1 MSERYQHSEQ
11 WLERAL
17 AVIPLGTQTFS
28 KSLTQYP
35 REASPYFVK
44 RAEGSHLWDVDG
56 NEYVDFVNGLLSVML
71 GYGDKDVTQ
80 AVQEQLLEGVLFTL
94 PHTIEVEVAEKI
106 CEMVA
111 SADSVRYGKNG
122 SDATSGAIRAA
133 RAHTGRDRVAVCGY
147 HGWQDWYVGST
158 LRDLGVPQATKEL
171 THAFVYN
178 NLDSLN
184 DLLRAHPD
192 EFAAVILEP
201 MGIAE
206 PKDGFLEG
214 VRELCTKHGTV
225 LVFDE
230 IITGFRFSRGGAQ
243 ELFNVTPDLTT
254 FGKGMAN
261 GYPLSVVTGR
271 GDIMKQMEEVFFS
284 FTAGGEALSLAAAR
298 ATLNKIQREPVVET
312 LRARGQAVQDGCLAL
327 IEKHGMA
334 HILDTSGHPAWNF
347 LIIKDAGKYTQWE
360 IKSLWM
366 QEIQA
371 RGILCLGTHNM
382 SYAHSE
388 ADVARLLQVY
398 DEVFPIMRDAVDNEA
413 MAQHLHCKP
422 IEPLFKV
429 R

>member
-1 MSERYQHSEQ
+1 MSERYRHSEQ

-28 KSLTQYP
+28 KSVTQYP
-35 REASPYFVK
+35 HGASPYFVK
-44 RAEGSHLWDVDG
+44 RAKGSHIWDVDG
-56 NEYVDFVNGLLSVML
+56 NEYLDFVNGLLSVML
-71 GYGDKDVTQ
+71 GYSDPDVTH
-80 AVQEQLLEGVLFTL
+80 AVQEQMTEGVLFTL

-106 CEMVA
+106 CEMVK
-111 SADSVRYGKNG
+111 SADAVRYGKNG
-122 SDATSGAIRAA
+122 ADATAGAIRVA

-147 HGWQDWYVGST
+147 HGWQDWYIGST
-158 LRDLGVPQATKEL
+158 MRDLGVPKTTQDL
-171 THAFVYN
+171 THTFFYN
-178 NLDSLN
+178 NLDSLHG
-184 DLLRAHPD
+184 LLREHPGQ
-192 EFAAVILEP
+192 FAAVILEP
-201 MGIAE
+201 MGMVE

-214 VRELCTKHGTV
+214 VRELCSRHGVV

-243 ELFNVTPDLTT
+243 ELFDVTPDLTA

-261 GYPLSVVTGR
+261 GYPLSVVTGN

-284 FTAGGEALSLAAAR
+284 FTAGGETLSLAAAK
-298 ATLNKIQREPVVET
+298 ATLTKIQREPVIET
-312 LRARGQAVQDGCLAL
+312 LHERGQSVQDGCRAL
-327 IEKHGMA
+327 IDRHGIS
-334 HILDTSGHPAWNF
+334 HFLDTSGHPAWNF
-347 LIIKDAGKYTQWE
+347 LIFKDADNYSQWE

-388 ADVARLLQVY
+388 EDVARLLSVY
-398 DEVFPIMRDAVDNEA
+398 DEVFPILRDAVDNDA
-413 MAQHLHCKP
+413 MAQHLRCKP
-422 IEPLFKV
+422 IEPLFRV